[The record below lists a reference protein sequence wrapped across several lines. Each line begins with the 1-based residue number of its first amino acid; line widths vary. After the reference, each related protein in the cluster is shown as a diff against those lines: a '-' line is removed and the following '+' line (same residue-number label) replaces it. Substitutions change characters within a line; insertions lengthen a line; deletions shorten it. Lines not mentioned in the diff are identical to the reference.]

1 MEAGSLMYDAQRLAQ
16 ALGLSD
22 REARFEAQVLLMR
35 TAGIDR
41 ARLIARPDLAEQ
53 AAASPAY
60 RAALGRRLLGEPV
73 AYILGAREFYGLELE
88 VSPAVLIP
96 RPETEL
102 LVEAA
107 LERIPGQ
114 TAVRVLDVGTGS
126 GCIALALAVQR
137 PHALVVATDISSD
150 ALDVAR
156 RNAARHRVVNLELRQ
171 GSVFEPVAGER
182 FDLVVSNPP
191 YIPAGDAHLG
201 QGDLRFE
208 PKHALTPGADGMSV
222 LSQLI
227 DGAPAVLSAG
237 GWLLLEH
244 GFDQAGTVAAAL
256 SGAGFDAVA
265 TLHDLGGQP
274 RVSAGRLTLSP

>member
-1 MEAGSLMYDAQRLAQ
+1 MHDANQLAE

-107 LERIPGQ
+107 LARIPGQ
-114 TAVRVLDVGTGS
+114 TAVRILDVGTGS
-126 GCIALALAVQR
+126 GCVALALAVQR
-137 PHALVVATDISSD
+137 PHARVVATDISSD
-150 ALDVAR
+150 ALEIAR
-156 RNAARHRVVNLELRQ
+156 RNAVRHRTVNLELRQ
-171 GSVFEPVAGER
+171 GSMFEPVAGER

-191 YIPAGDAHLG
+191 YIPAGDAHLA

-208 PKHALTPGADGMSV
+208 PKHALTPGPDGMSL

-227 DGAPAVLSAG
+227 DGAPAVLATG

-256 SGAGFDAVA
+256 SRAAFDAVA